1 LKSNQFSW
9 SSFIIRFCVAL
20 VLVFA
25 SYNPTGQSYYHW
37 AITQMPNIT
46 SVMAFSGLVLLI
58 GWIVY
63 IRATLRSLGL
73 IGIILATAL
82 FGTLFWMLVDWQL
95 IATDNIAVL
104 TYSGQIILC
113 LLMATGMSWSHI
125 RRRISGQVDAD
136 DIDE

>member
-1 LKSNQFSW
+1 
-9 SSFIIRFCVAL
+9 

-37 AITQMPNIT
+37 AITQIPDIT
-46 SVMAFSGLVLLI
+46 SVMAFSGLFLLI

-63 IRATLRSLGL
+63 VRATLRSLGL
-73 IGIILATAL
+73 IGIVLATAL
-82 FGTLFWMLVDWQL
+82 FGSLFWMLVDWQL
-95 IATDNIAVL
+95 IATDNSAVL

-125 RRRISGQVDAD
+125 RRKMSGQVDAD
-136 DIDE
+136 DVDE